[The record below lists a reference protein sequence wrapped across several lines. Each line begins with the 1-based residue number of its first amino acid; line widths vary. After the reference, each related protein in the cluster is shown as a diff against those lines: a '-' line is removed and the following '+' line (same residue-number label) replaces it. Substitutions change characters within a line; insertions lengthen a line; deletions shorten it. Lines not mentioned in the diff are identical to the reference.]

1 MKVFSLFVIVLLSLF
16 STSVNVLEAATGFSL
31 SPMFQTIT
39 LSDETSQEFSVTVSN
54 DTTAVATF
62 RLSVLDFGSLDE
74 SGGVAFLGA
83 PSVLEKKYSLA
94 SWMHPE
100 TDTVTLAPGGTETV
114 TVTIE
119 NRPDL
124 SPGGHYAGLLFT
136 YADEGDSPVDN
147 NRIAV
152 NQIFSVLVFVKK
164 QGGELYGLELVE
176 QTWERTIFSLSQKFQ
191 LRFKNTGNVH
201 VVPRGHITLTDPLG
215 RVVREGIVNEGSAI
229 ILPETFRG
237 FPVILTEQAWAFL
250 PGRYTLTLRY
260 RHDDREGFTVVTDH
274 LVFIPFPAMLSILIL
289 LGGGGWYAARRQR
302 NTGERGSNSHS
313 V

>member
-1 MKVFSLFVIVLLSLF
+1 MNKYTNI
-16 STSVNVLEAATGFSL
+16 
-31 SPMFQTIT
+31 
-39 LSDETSQEFSVTVSN
+39 DEYIKQFPK
-54 DTTAVATF
+54 DTA
-62 RLSVLDFGSLDE
+62 
-74 SGGVAFLGA
+74 
-83 PSVLEKKYSLA
+83 EKLIQIR
-94 SWMHPE
+94 HIIHE
-100 TDTVTLAPGGTETV
+100 LAPQAQEAIKYGIPTFAPGKTETV
-114 TVTIE
+114 TVTVE

-136 YADEGDSPVDN
+136 YADEGDPPIDN

-176 QTWERTIFSLSQKFQ
+176 RTWDHTIFVLSQKLQ

-201 VVPRGHITLTDPLG
+201 VVPRGRVTLADPLG
-215 RVVREGIVNEGSAI
+215 RVVREGVVNEGSAI

-237 FPVILTEQAWAFL
+237 FSVILAEQAWVFL
-250 PGRYTLTLRY
+250 PGRYTLTLSY
-260 RHDDREGFTVVTDH
+260 RHDDREDFTVVTEH

-289 LGGGGWYAARRQR
+289 LSGGGWYVARCRR
-302 NTGERGSNSHS
+302 NTGERRSSSRS